1 MSWLGGDTMLHSSR
15 ELKQVDMYVYTNPG
29 GLLGRLMGRALRFSV
44 KDFSFYMRQK
54 GELQRVVVA
63 ADSLVPQCEV
73 FQDTRQERTRLGYQE
88 AERLT
93 RRTTKFTLEAARY
106 PTIEFQVDKEKTR
119 QQTAPPKKKSSAS
132 GNAVEELPPVVGTL
146 SLRGE
151 SHPIRCSRVVDGA
164 EMIIDCPL
172 SLSRFNIPK
181 YKLWLGLFTVGDEVT
196 VQTRVPVTALK
207 L

>member
-93 RRTTKFTLEAARY
+93 RRTTRFTLDAARY
-106 PTIEFQVDKEKTR
+106 PTIEFQVDKEKHDSK
-119 QQTAPPKKKSSAS
+119 PPHRKRR
-132 GNAVEELPPVVGTL
+132 VVRVGMPWRSCRPWSGTL

-151 SHPIRCSRVVDGA
+151 SHPIQCSRVVDGA
-164 EMIIDCPL
+164 EMIIDCPC
-172 SLSRFNIPK
+172 R
-181 YKLWLGLFTVGDEVT
+181 
-196 VQTRVPVTALK
+196 
-207 L
+207 